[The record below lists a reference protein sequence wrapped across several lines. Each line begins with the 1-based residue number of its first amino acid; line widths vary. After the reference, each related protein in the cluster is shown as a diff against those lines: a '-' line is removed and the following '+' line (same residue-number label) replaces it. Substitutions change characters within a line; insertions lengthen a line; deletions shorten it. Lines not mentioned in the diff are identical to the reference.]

1 MLVNSTQHRCHGFTL
16 LEMMV
21 ALVASAVLLAGL
33 GSVMLITRQIAYTP
47 ASSVHRLLAAE
58 AFDEMAGELRFAT
71 YVTETSATAI
81 EFVVADR
88 DGDDV
93 PERIRYSWSGTAG
106 DPLLKSVNGSTPS
119 PLVESVQQLQFN
131 YAVDTDTTTISTT
144 TESAETLL
152 VNCTNDDDDEHLRVG
167 IVKGVAQPIDP
178 TLFVSAAPANTLYW
192 KPTRV
197 ESFGEDNAAL
207 GETLVIQLRSAGESD
222 DGPTSQVLTEAT
234 IPGEDV
240 PNRAWFSASF
250 SGSVP
255 EFALHRKYALVW
267 SGLGGNEVFEVFSY
281 DAAAGT
287 VLVSVDAGASWS
299 PWDPPQQAHV
309 RLYGTY
315 ATPGPDVTFTRNRLT
330 DVQVTLRPGSL
341 AYSRLET
348 SIPLINQPEVL
359 AAYWRADFD
368 HDPTTDDVNGDETA
382 DWTAAD
388 TDSSEVASPAAFD
401 SDTLVSGVWYA
412 SGKLATQPENDF
424 TTTTIAEVRC
434 RDTVAGGSGAVM
446 VLNGDCSASYCTP
459 LVLRVQLNTDGTQT
473 LSLSAMSNDTTAV
486 PLCQLDGLPSDFIR
500 CRLTILPNDNL
511 VNLQVNDQDQGTY
524 AYQAYADSGND
535 RVVSLYGDTS
545 EAEFDYAEVR
555 VLE

>member
-1 MLVNSTQHRCHGFTL
+1 MLAERAQCERHGFTL

-88 DGDDV
+88 NGDDV
-93 PERIRYSWSGTAG
+93 PERIRYAWSGTAG
-106 DPLLKSVNGSTPS
+106 DPLLKTVDGSAPAT
-119 PLVESVQQLQFN
+119 LVESVQQLQFN
-131 YAVDTDTTTISTT
+131 YAIDTDTTTISTT

-152 VNCTNDDDDEHLRVG
+152 VNCTNSDDDEHLRVG

-178 TLFVSAAPANTLYW
+178 TLFVSAAPASTLYW

-197 ESFGEDNAAL
+197 ESFGEEQAAL
-207 GETLVIQLRSAGESD
+207 GETLVIQLRSAGEPD

-234 IPGEDV
+234 VPGEDV
-240 PNRAWFSASF
+240 PNKAWFSASF

-281 DAAAGT
+281 DAATGT

-315 ATPGPDVTFTRNRLT
+315 TTPGPDVTFTRNRLT
-330 DVQVTLRPGSL
+330 NVQVSLQPGSL
-341 AYSRLET
+341 AYSRLDT
-348 SIPLINQPEVL
+348 SIPLVNRPEVL

-368 HDPTTDDVNGDETA
+368 RDPTTDDVNGDTAA
-382 DWTAAD
+382 DWTAVD
-388 TDSSEVASPAAFD
+388 TDASEVASPASYD
-401 SDTLVSGVWYA
+401 SDALVNGVWYT
-412 SGKLATQPENDF
+412 SGKLATQPGDDF
-424 TTTTIAEVRC
+424 ATTTIAEVSF
-434 RDTVAGGSGAVM
+434 RDTVPGGSGAVM
-446 VLNGDCSASYCTP
+446 QLNGDWTGSSSTP
-459 LVLRVQLNTDGTQT
+459 LVLHVRMASDGTQT
-473 LSLSAMSNDTTAV
+473 VTLAAKSDATTEVA
-486 PLCQLDGLPSDFIR
+486 LCQIDGLPSDFVR
-500 CRLTILPNDNL
+500 CRLTILPDDNL
-511 VNLQVNDQDQGTY
+511 VNLQVDDEDQGTF
-524 AYQAYADSGND
+524 AYQSYVALDNE
-535 RVVSLYGDTS
+535 RVVTLYGDTS